1 MSAMRPSSPTNA
13 ELLRAIE
20 GIEKTQADF
29 ARGLVQL
36 QGDVRSTAERV
47 VAIEKSVAP
56 DGRESMP
63 TRMYLVE
70 KQIEELRAQ
79 LTLAKDRR
87 WQMWVAI
94 ISSIGLPLLLHFI
107 GAK

>member
-1 MSAMRPSSPTNA
+1 MRPSSPTNA

-29 ARGLVQL
+29 TRGLVQL

-47 VAIEKSVAP
+47 VAIEKSVNP

-70 KQIEELRAQ
+70 KQMEELRAQ
-79 LTLAKDRR
+79 IALAKDRR
-87 WQMWVAI
+87 WQMWVALI
-94 ISSIGLPLLLHFI
+94 GAFGLPIVLHFF